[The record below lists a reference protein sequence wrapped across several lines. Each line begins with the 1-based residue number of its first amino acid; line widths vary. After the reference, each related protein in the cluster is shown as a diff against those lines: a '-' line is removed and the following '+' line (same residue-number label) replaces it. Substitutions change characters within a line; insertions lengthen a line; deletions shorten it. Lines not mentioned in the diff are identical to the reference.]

1 MEAKRSP
8 QRRSSLQTP
17 RWAKATVTG
26 VCAHGDGGLLR
37 AGPLRPTPPDSES
50 GAGRPDGR
58 TGCTGP
64 ARAWGLGVGAV
75 GPCARPGAA
84 LVPVLGWARM
94 FGARRGW
101 VTAAVWT
108 QPVTSLVP
116 VSPFTNPTLLSRRQ
130 PHPAVSP
137 RETSLRLCLQTRPSA
152 GAEQR
157 AMCLPPPPRSVASPE
172 ATEDSLSIWLSSI
185 THLGIRA
192 LNLI

>member
-26 VCAHGDGGLLR
+26 VCAHGDRGHLR

-50 GAGRPDGR
+50 GAGRPDPVHR
-58 TGCTGP
+58 PGP
-64 ARAWGLGVGAV
+64 GLGPWCGCRGAV
-75 GPCARPGAA
+75 RAAWRRPGPGAGLGA
-84 LVPVLGWARM
+84 HVWGPPRLGDCSRVDSTCYKPRARVPVHH
-94 FGARRGW
+94 
-101 VTAAVWT
+101 
-108 QPVTSLVP
+108 
-116 VSPFTNPTLLSRRQ
+116 PTLLSRRQ

-137 RETSLRLCLQTRPSA
+137 RETSLRLCLQTGPSA

-157 AMCLPPPPRSVASPE
+157 AVCLPPPPRSVASPE
-172 ATEDSLSIWLSSI
+172 ATEDSLSIWPISI